1 MHKNFVLILLLLIYS
16 AASFSQ
22 TDTLR
27 NNSIQQDTSS
37 VSSQPF
43 SSDSTNSFANTTK
56 QLTDSLIQPSIVTQK
71 ILTWKEDT
79 LFNRLFTNP
88 YLIKD
93 TKPVMMISD
102 EREPAS
108 KDELF
113 YLLAGITFYFAFLK
127 ITFPKYFQNIFK
139 LLFQSSFFQ
148 KHGKEVMSQDNLP
161 SLLFNLLFII
171 SGGLFLTVLAIHY
184 QWMNMPFWLMLVYAS
199 ATLAGIYFA
208 KFLFVSF
215 AGWVFNA
222 NDAAKIYNTIIF
234 LVNKIIGILL
244 IPLLLL
250 FAFSDSFIADE
261 ILSVCYIVFI
271 ILLAYRYL
279 ASFNLI
285 SGTLKINPIHFFIY
299 LCAVEILP
307 LLIIYKVIINLIR

>member
-1 MHKNFVLILLLLIYS
+1 MRKNFVLILLLLFVS
-16 AASFSQ
+16 VASFSQ
-22 TDTLR
+22 TDTSNR
-27 NNSIQQDTSS
+27 ISQGTSS
-37 VSSQPF
+37 VTSP
-43 SSDSTNSFANTTK
+43 DSANALADTTK
-56 QLTDSLIQPSIVTQK
+56 PLTDSLFQPTVAKPK

-79 LFNRLFTNP
+79 LFNRFFTNP
-88 YLIKD
+88 YLLKN

-102 EREPAS
+102 ERESSS

-171 SGGLFLTVLAIHY
+171 SGGLFLTLLSIHY
-184 QWMNMPFWLMLVYAS
+184 QWLKMPFWLMLFYAS
-199 ATLAGIYFA
+199 VTLAVIYFG
-208 KFLFVSF
+208 KFLFISF

-222 NDAAKIYNTIIF
+222 GEAAKIYNTIIF
-234 LVNKIIGILL
+234 LVNKIIGIVL

-250 FAFSDSFIADE
+250 FAFSDSFISND
-261 ILSVCYIVFI
+261 ILSICYIVFI

-285 SGTLKINPIHFFIY
+285 SGTLKINPIHFFVY